1 MVIGTFLSTA
11 AITSFSIGA
20 KLVEYSSYAV
30 RSMSQIF
37 TPMSSQFHAAGDLD
51 RLRRTFIAGNRACAL
66 IMFPLCITLVIFGK
80 PIIEAWVGA
89 KYVASYS
96 VLLLLLIPRTLYLA
110 QSTSVRILLGMGR
123 HRVLAS
129 VLLLEGTANL
139 ILSLLLVRRFG
150 ISGVALGTAIPLACT
165 SLVFLPRHLCRL
177 LEIPLGS
184 FLARAYAVPL
194 SACVPF
200 AAVLGLA
207 SYEFPVRGYAGVML
221 QLAGGGVVYCAAVL
235 CALWSKGSRRPAS
248 LQAFVQLLE
257 AK

>member
-1 MVIGTFLSTA
+1 
-11 AITSFSIGA
+11 
-20 KLVEYSSYAV
+20 
-30 RSMSQIF
+30 
-37 TPMSSQFHAAGDLD
+37 
-51 RLRRTFIAGNRACAL
+51 
-66 IMFPLCITLVIFGK
+66 
-80 PIIEAWVGA
+80 
-89 KYVASYS
+89 
-96 VLLLLLIPRTLYLA
+96 
-110 QSTSVRILLGMGR
+110 
-123 HRVLAS
+123 
-129 VLLLEGTANL
+129 
-139 ILSLLLVRRFG
+139 VRRFG

-184 FLARAYAVPL
+184 FLTRAYAVPV
-194 SACVPF
+194 SACLPF

-257 AK
+257 PK